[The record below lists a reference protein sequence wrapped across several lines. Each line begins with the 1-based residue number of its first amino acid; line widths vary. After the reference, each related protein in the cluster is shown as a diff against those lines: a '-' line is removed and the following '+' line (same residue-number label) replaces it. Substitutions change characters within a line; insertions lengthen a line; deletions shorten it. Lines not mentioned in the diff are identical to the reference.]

1 MSAGSAKTVVDSPRA
16 VLRLEDLGFGS
27 TLAGI
32 AVMVLAHFSA
42 PAVEQGAAIAQWFDH
57 CYTVVRT
64 IASAAFGLVA

>member
-1 MSAGSAKTVVDSPRA
+1 MNADSTKAFAERPRS

-32 AVMVLAHFSA
+32 AVAVLAHLSA
-42 PAVEQGAAIAQWFDH
+42 PAMEQGAAIAQWFDH

-64 IASAAFGLVA
+64 IASAAFGLA